1 MENRGKRFLAA
12 KTPRGFVERR
22 ELGQK
27 SREEKRRGESE
38 IDTRADESLAIPA
51 IPKSEL
57 LRESLAS
64 FSRRWNLV
72 WLHLIVQPGDTN
84 FPTFFSS
91 DSSEMIVLKQ
101 HSFAIFL

>member
-12 KTPRGFVERR
+12 KTPRGFAERR

-27 SREEKRRGESE
+27 SREEKRRDESE

-51 IPKSEL
+51 IPKTGL

-64 FSRRWNLV
+64 FSQSMKRSI
-72 WLHLIVQPGDTN
+72 LHLIVRSGDTN
-84 FPTFFSS
+84 FST
-91 DSSEMIVLKQ
+91 
-101 HSFAIFL
+101 IFVSRLARNDRYVDAAFIFIF